1 MGCASYLSR
10 KRVIP
15 ENQYPLTRRQTHIEA
30 PSVPGMWK
38 SLKEREEHAPEGAEK
53 VLCVRMH
60 IAMRHNLVLE
70 HPQLFL
76 AGQGAVYEQV
86 RRLEVR
92 RVQRKLLDRVAAV
105 SQNARLAI
113 DERDLALYDGSIEK
127 AFVGHAEALGRLV
140 LYTFPRPQRCGNRL
154 EGRC

>member
-1 MGCASYLSR
+1 V
-10 KRVIP
+10 RVIP
-15 ENQYPLTRRQTHIEA
+15 IKKASNPRG
-30 PSVPGMWK
+30 SVPAHTSPHPQRLRVCAGDV
-38 SLKEREEHAPEGAEK
+38 KEREKHAPEGAEK

-60 IAMRHNLVLE
+60 IAMRHDLVLE

-76 AGQGAVYEQV
+76 AGQGAVDEQV

-92 RVQRKLLDRVAAV
+92 RVQRKLFDRVAAV

-113 DERDLALYDGSIEK
+113 DERDLALYDGGIEK
-127 AFVGHAEALGRLV
+127 AFVGHAKALGRLV

>member
-1 MGCASYLSR
+1 
-10 KRVIP
+10 
-15 ENQYPLTRRQTHIEA
+15 
-30 PSVPGMWK
+30 
-38 SLKEREEHAPEGAEK
+38 
-53 VLCVRMH
+53 
-60 IAMRHNLVLE
+60 MRHDLVLE

-86 RRLEVR
+86 CRLEVR
-92 RVQRKLLDRVAAV
+92 RVQRKLFDRVAAI

-113 DERDLALYDGSIEK
+113 DVCDLALYDGGIEK

-140 LYTFPRPQRCGNRL
+140 LYTFPRAQRCGNRL